1 MVMSDST
8 ALSAIRIAASTGR
21 SIVTRAGASRPA
33 APERPNIR
41 PSTTKTRTGMTT
53 VPMTPSGCRTEISIS
68 SHVSVSSPL
77 SIRRPSVPDRVAGD
91 VEEHVFQRRSIGA
104 KIRDLDLMIR
114 DTANHTC
121 DQVVP
126 LAANG
131 EPSVRVG
138 DRFDTWNR
146 AKQRFGRYIRRC
158 DDDGLLG

>member
-21 SIVTRAGASRPA
+21 AMVTRAGASRGTP
-33 APERPNIR
+33 PPDRPNGR
-41 PSTTKTRTGMTT
+41 PRTTKSRTGMTT
-53 VPMTPSGCRTEISIS
+53 VPMTPSGSRTKILIS
-68 SHVSVSSPL
+68 SHVSVSRPL

-104 KIRDLDLMIR
+104 KIRDFDLMIR

-131 EPSVRVG
+131 EPAVRVG
-138 DRFDTWNR
+138 DRFDTWNG
-146 AKQRFGRYIRRC
+146 AKQRFG
-158 DDDGLLG
+158 